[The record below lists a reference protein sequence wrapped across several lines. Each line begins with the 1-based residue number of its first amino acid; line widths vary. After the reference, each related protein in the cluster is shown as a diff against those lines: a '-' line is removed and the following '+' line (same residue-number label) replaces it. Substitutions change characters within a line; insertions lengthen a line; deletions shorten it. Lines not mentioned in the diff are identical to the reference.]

1 MGCKIFILS
10 VNSLVLENELEV
22 AEMVPSNKYYF
33 VQCLLKI
40 SVKAT

>member
-1 MGCKIFILS
+1 MGRKIFILS

-22 AEMVPSNKYYF
+22 AEVVPNNKYCF

-40 SVKAT
+40 LLKPT